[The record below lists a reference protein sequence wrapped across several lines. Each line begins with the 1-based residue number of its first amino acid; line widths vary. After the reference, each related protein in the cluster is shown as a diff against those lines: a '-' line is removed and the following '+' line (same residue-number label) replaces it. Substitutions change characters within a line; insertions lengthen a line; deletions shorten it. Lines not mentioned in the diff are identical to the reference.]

1 MAGLATAMRNSILDM
16 LFNQTNITAPT
27 AIHLSLHT
35 ADPGVSGANE
45 VSGSAYARQNV
56 TASFPAASGGTLEN
70 NVAVVFPTVT
80 SPAYT
85 VTHWGL
91 WSASSAGTYYYG
103 GAITPNR
110 THAIGT
116 VPRFEIGEID
126 LSAA

>member
-1 MAGLATAMRNSILDM
+1 MAGLSTTYRNTVLDLIFNATNA
-16 LFNQTNITAPT
+16 TAPT

-35 ADPGVSGANE
+35 ADPGVAGSNE

-91 WSASSAGTYYYG
+91 WTASTAGTYIYG
-103 GAITPNR
+103 GPITPNR